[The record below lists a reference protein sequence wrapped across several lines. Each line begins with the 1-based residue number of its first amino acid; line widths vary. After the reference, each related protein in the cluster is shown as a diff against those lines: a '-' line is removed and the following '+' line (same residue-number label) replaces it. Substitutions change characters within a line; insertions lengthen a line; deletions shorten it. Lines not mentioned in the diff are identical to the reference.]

1 MNWLWAI
8 LKAIPLL
15 SKIAKL
21 LETKVKKSNAKA
33 RRNKKDTLVDDA
45 IANAL
50 ADERLRDNK
59 VRERTQSDQ
68 ETPKRF

>member
-21 LETKVKKSNAKA
+21 LETKVKKSNAKT
-33 RRNKKDTLVDDA
+33 RRKKKDTLVDDA

-59 VRERTQSDQ
+59 VRERTRSNQ

>member
-1 MNWLWAI
+1 MNWLWAFM
-8 LKAIPLL
+8 KAVPLL
-15 SKIAKL
+15 SKIVKFF
-21 LETKVKKSNAKA
+21 EQKVKKSNAEV
-33 RRNKKDTLVDDA
+33 RRKKKDAMVDDA

>member
-15 SKIAKL
+15 SKIAKF
-21 LETKVKKSNAKA
+21 LESKVKKSNAKA
-33 RRNKKDTLVDDA
+33 RRKKKDTLVDDA

-59 VRERTQSDQ
+59 VRERTRSNQ